1 MLWVL
6 SCAMDNCVGLVG
18 CFVWGF
24 LYLFLG
30 GALCIGGW
38 GCVSL

>member
-1 MLWVL
+1 
-6 SCAMDNCVGLVG
+6 MDNCVGLVG
-18 CFVWGF
+18 CFVSGF